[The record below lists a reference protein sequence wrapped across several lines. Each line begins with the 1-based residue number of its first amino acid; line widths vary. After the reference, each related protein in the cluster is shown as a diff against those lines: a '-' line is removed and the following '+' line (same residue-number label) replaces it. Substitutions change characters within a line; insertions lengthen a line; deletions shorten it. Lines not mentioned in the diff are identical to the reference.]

1 MPVPTQSTP
10 VYKKRRIT
18 VMLEEPRFQEMS
30 RSLPDPAP
38 SWSPKFVSAVVGL
51 AILSALGVFLVLY
64 HHDRSAVLSPGPV
77 AAVAPFGDAKGNPGS
92 LPQDKAGAVQRPAP
106 SAANDL
112 SVPAPIKFK
121 FKLKRSRT
129 YEDVGPVGMRLLRVN
144 LRRRACDL
152 ILQLNSGRTLQKHAQ
167 LNRASQFK
175 VKGGAEPLQITVS
188 EIGRDSVVGF
198 LSAVPARAT
207 PVRK

>member
-1 MPVPTQSTP
+1 MRDHC
-10 VYKKRRIT
+10 RRT
-18 VMLEEPRFQEMS
+18 RLTRVQK
-30 RSLPDPAP
+30 PA
-38 SWSPKFVSAVVGL
+38 A
-51 AILSALGVFLVLY
+51 
-64 HHDRSAVLSPGPV
+64 
-77 AAVAPFGDAKGNPGS
+77 
-92 LPQDKAGAVQRPAP
+92 

-112 SVPAPIKFK
+112 SVTAPVQ

-152 ILQLNSGRTLQKHAQ
+152 ILQLNGGRTLQKHAQ

-175 VKGGAEPLQITVS
+175 VKGGAGPLQITVS
-188 EIGRDSVVGF
+188 EIGRDSVAGF

-207 PVRK
+207 PARK